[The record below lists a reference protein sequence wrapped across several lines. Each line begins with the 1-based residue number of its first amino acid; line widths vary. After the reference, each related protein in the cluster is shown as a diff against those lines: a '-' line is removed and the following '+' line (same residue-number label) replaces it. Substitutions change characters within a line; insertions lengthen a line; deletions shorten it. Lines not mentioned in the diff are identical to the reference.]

1 MWSNE
6 VFEYFYIK
14 KSMNKFINYP
24 LYLKVTCVLLSLVV
38 FSYMAILL
46 ENIFVPLFLGLLV
59 ASLLVPFSQF
69 LETKFRFSRGIAS
82 IIVVLIALSVLV
94 GVLFLIGMQLVHLED
109 EWPAFQSQLMDS
121 VGVIQEW
128 VYTKF
133 GIAKEHQLNYI
144 ESAASNSLKTGTD
157 ILGAAMSSLSTLVMF
172 IVFTFLYSVFLLIY
186 RGHLVRFVLML
197 FHDKHRDKVLDTVH
211 AIQHMVKKYLVGLLL
226 QMIIVSTLA
235 LIVFAILDI
244 KYSLMLAVIT
254 GILNVLPYVGI
265 LIALIITVLI
275 TFATASGAKVLFVLI
290 GFVVIHAIDGNIVM
304 PKIVGSKVKVN
315 SLVVIIGLI
324 LGEMAWGISGMLL
337 AIPALAIIKII
348 CDRVESLRPWGYL
361 LGEESLPKN
370 IVVEDE
376 IKEEQEH

>member
-1 MWSNE
+1 
-6 VFEYFYIK
+6 
-14 KSMNKFINYP
+14 MNKFINYP
-24 LYLKVTCVLLSLVV
+24 LYLKITCVLLSIVV
-38 FSYMAILL
+38 FSYIAILL

-69 LETKFRFSRGIAS
+69 LENKFKFSRGVSS

-94 GVLFLIGMQLVHLED
+94 GVLFLIGMQLTHLED
-109 EWPAFQSQLMDS
+109 EWPAFQNQLMDS
-121 VGVIQEW
+121 VGVVQEW

-133 GIAKEHQLNYI
+133 GIAKEHQMNYI

-157 ILGAAMSSLSTLVMF
+157 ILGAAMSSISTLLMF

-186 RGHLVRFVLML
+186 RGHLVRFIMML
-197 FHDKHRDKVLDTVH
+197 FPDQHRIKVLDTVN

-235 LIVFAILDI
+235 LVAFAILDI

-265 LIALIITVLI
+265 LIALIVTMLI
-275 TFATASGAKVLFVLI
+275 TFATATGAKVAFVLLA
-290 GFVVIHAIDGNIVM
+290 FVIIHAIDGNIVM

-337 AIPALAIIKII
+337 AIPTLAIIKIV

-361 LGEESLPKN
+361 LGEERTPKEI
-370 IVVEDE
+370 IVEEE
-376 IKEEQEH
+376 IKEDLE